1 VLDNPVAVAVNC
13 ADFPAASEIDCGASV
28 TEAGTNVTSALAI
41 LVGSA
46 TLFAVTVRTCWLLI
60 ELGAVYCPDDETDP
74 TVGVTDQITDVLF
87 VPVTVGV
94 NCVV

>member
-1 VLDNPVAVAVNC
+1 MAFAVNC
-13 ADFPAASEIDCGASV
+13 TDFPAASEIECGDNV
-28 TEAGTNVTSALAI
+28 TEAGINVTTALAI

-60 ELGAVYCPDDETDP
+60 ELGAVYCPDDETEP
-74 TVGVTDQITDVLF
+74 TVGETDQISDVLF

-94 NCVV
+94 NCVD